1 MALAPV
7 ARIRTVA
14 LAFAV
19 ALVPKCTLC
28 LGTHAVVLASL
39 GAGVVWMRVVAG
51 LGLAAVLALLA
62 HGARGRRGYGPLAL
76 AAVAAAWVAQDLFH
90 THGHHGASSPLH
102 TVAAV
107 CSGLMLVGASLW
119 NAWPRAEALHACAS
133 GAAQTG

>member
-1 MALAPV
+1 V

-39 GAGVVWMRVVAG
+39 GAGIVWMRVVAG
-51 LGLAAVLALLA
+51 VGLAAVLALMA
-62 HGARGRRGYGPLAL
+62 HGARRRRGYGPLAL

-90 THGHHGASSPLH
+90 SHGHHGANSPLH

-119 NAWPRAEALHACAS
+119 NAWPRAEALHVCAS
-133 GAAQTG
+133 GGGAERTG